1 MNAIQIN
8 NGKRLWGQDWSCTW
22 FVADRSLT
30 RKCTR
35 KGSLTGG
42 RSLARDTSETRKH
55 ATCRHFS
62 TDWRSVSELAISRQL
77 RAKSAKRPC
86 GAPCVGIRRTWSG
99 KSETVQSEDR
109 DVVDLAESSR
119 LFGDALRCLGADFTS
134 TFETEKLASCA
145 LGFNHAVGEQR
156 EAVTGV

>member
-1 MNAIQIN
+1 MPGWPSQLSASGIQSPYIHRANGLLQIAVSTPLRAN
-8 NGKRLWGQDWSCTW
+8 NLDTANFCQ
-22 FVADRSLT
+22 RS
-30 RKCTR
+30 
-35 KGSLTGG
+35 
-42 RSLARDTSETRKH
+42 AVDTALE
-55 ATCRHFS
+55 
-62 TDWRSVSELAISRQL
+62 ISRQL

-109 DVVDLAESSR
+109 DVVVLAETLR
-119 LFGDALRCLGADFTS
+119 LFGDALGCLGTDFTS

>member
-1 MNAIQIN
+1 MRADTPAVRIHFSARNRRGEIRPGNAIWRELE
-8 NGKRLWGQDWSCTW
+8 KPAPCT
-22 FVADRSLT
+22 FTD
-30 RKCTR
+30 
-35 KGSLTGG
+35 
-42 RSLARDTSETRKH
+42 
-55 ATCRHFS
+55 TCRHFS

-119 LFGDALRCLGADFTS
+119 LFGDALRCLRADFTS

>member
-1 MNAIQIN
+1 MQKRPSRQRLSSNAVPAGNQTSATAGGIP
-8 NGKRLWGQDWSCTW
+8 D
-22 FVADRSLT
+22 
-30 RKCTR
+30 
-35 KGSLTGG
+35 TG
-42 RSLARDTSETRKH
+42 
-55 ATCRHFS
+55 RHFS

>member
-1 MNAIQIN
+1 MQRSQPQPYQRALRSVGVNRESYA
-8 NGKRLWGQDWSCTW
+8 GRL
-22 FVADRSLT
+22 AN
-30 RKCTR
+30 
-35 KGSLTGG
+35 TG
-42 RSLARDTSETRKH
+42 
-55 ATCRHFS
+55 RHFS

-109 DVVDLAESSR
+109 DVVDLAETLR
-119 LFGDALRCLGADFTS
+119 LFGDALRCLRADFTS